1 MMKANKAIVLL
12 GLNICCFLQRAMAQ
26 LEVPAIAVRI
36 TLANASQIH
45 FNTGSGAEGFTNKV
59 EVRIYDVCRFATSDP
74 QTELGVV
81 YPSAMATPVV
91 GITYDASKVMEPNG
105 IGNGSIIEW
114 DFNEE
119 LEQNPI
125 IYTRFN
131 ESYAEME
138 FCVQVS
144 LYTDGFMVSWDE
156 LDVFVPIGYTKG
168 MGEDED
174 DEEGQSSP
182 HDEINSGG
190 MGLGMDLG
198 MQVEAEQE
206 FLDAY
211 NFSYSVGPGELNAYF
226 CNPIT
231 HEALEGGTVITQDNF
246 ISVCFNVIDGMI
258 FEVEDIM
265 ELYIANAGGTQE
277 PQHMIASSQVANTYF
292 AEKYCEYTP
301 SNPNIHTCLVNFLL
315 DANYFEYS
323 AVALTGFG
331 AIKLRLEDRRFLVRM
346 TVHSPAEDGIIRRRE
361 LQQEEPPAG
370 EVEAAFHVESQY
382 FKTYEEYETESA
394 GAAMWPLLVPSLIV
408 AAITIWGASA
418 GLE

>member
-1 MMKANKAIVLL
+1 MTMKATKALVHL
-12 GLNICCFLQRAMAQ
+12 GLSLCCFLQPAVAQ
-26 LEVPAIAVRI
+26 LEVPDIAVRI

-45 FNTGSGAEGFTNKV
+45 FNTGNGVEGFTNKV

-81 YPSAMATPVV
+81 YPSTMATPVV
-91 GITYDASKVMEPNG
+91 GITYDASKVVDPNG

-114 DFNEE
+114 NFNEE

-125 IYTRFN
+125 VYTRFN

-168 MGEDED
+168 MGEDD
-174 DEEGQSSP
+174 DEG
-182 HDEINSGG
+182 
-190 MGLGMDLG
+190 GMDLG
-198 MQVEAEQE
+198 IRVGAEMD

-231 HEALEGGTVITQDNF
+231 HEALEGGTVITQGNI

-292 AEKYCEYTP
+292 AEKYCEYMP

-315 DANYFEYS
+315 NANFFDYR
-323 AVALTGFG
+323 AVSLTGFG

-346 TVHSPAEDGIIRRRE
+346 TVHSPAEDGTICRRE
-361 LQQEEPPAG
+361 LQQEEPPPAG
-370 EVEAAFHVESQY
+370 EVEAAFHVENQY
-382 FKTYEEYETESA
+382 FKTYDESETQSA
-394 GAAMWPLLVPSLIV
+394 GAAMWHLLVPSLIV
-408 AAITIWGASA
+408 ATITIWGASA
-418 GLE
+418 LLE